1 MTTGFQIINQQL
13 WTEKDPSAVL
23 TYTFDWAD
31 WLIDGDTI
39 VTASYALQ
47 VRANDPVP
55 LVKVTSGVTGARYTY
70 VKLQAG
76 QVDKTYV
83 VTCTVTTAAGLTDRR
98 NFRVRVVN
106 RSA

>member
-13 WTEKDPSAVL
+13 STEKDPSAVL
-23 TYTFDWAD
+23 TYTFDWGE

-39 VTASYALQ
+39 TTNSYALQ
-47 VRANDPVP
+47 VRANDPAP
-55 LVKVTSGVTGARYTY
+55 LVKVTSGVTSGRYTY
-70 VKLQAG
+70 VKLSGG

-98 NFRVRVVN
+98 NFRVKVVN